1 MHIYNYIIMRTIGE
15 LFYVMVEEV
24 SDMTFRQALMIL
36 QETMLASIKVVLQ
49 MTEEQIQA
57 VAQDFVD
64 RLPEYMRG
72 ALQKVCSVNMFPAS
86 ERTAKSIAHVFVWE
100 V

>member
-36 QETMLASIKVVLQ
+36 QEAMLASIKVVLQ

-72 ALQKVCSVNMFPAS
+72 ALQKGVCQVKCVSFFRYHKRRCVTS
-86 ERTAKSIAHVFVWE
+86 DCWL
-100 V
+100 

>member
-1 MHIYNYIIMRTIGE
+1 MDRKGSRNQQDQENSDRPLYDPVLFRFLGE
-15 LFYVMVEEV
+15 IERE
-24 SDMTFRQALMIL
+24 
-36 QETMLASIKVVLQ
+36 
-49 MTEEQIQA
+49 
-57 VAQDFVD
+57 DFVD

-72 ALQKVCSVNMFPAS
+72 ALQKVCSVNMFPVS